1 MGTAPAPARVLE
13 PPKIEEPKPS
23 VGEGESPSA
32 VRSRRS
38 KTRMRWLIA
47 LLVLVAVAASVLLYR
62 YFAAWEST
70 DDAQIDGY
78 IYPVSSR
85 VSGYVTRVLVDE
97 NQYVEA
103 GTVLVQLDPKDYE
116 VAVANAKATF
126 ANDQASAAALR
137 TNVPLTSVNTSS
149 QLSTAQADLDNAKA
163 GLIAAQRSFEAA
175 QASLRQ
181 AEANDLK
188 AQDDV
193 TRYKPLA
200 EKDEIPQ
207 RQYTQ
212 AVDTQRATAAAVEAA
227 RASAAGAEQSVTQAR
242 ARIAQAEAE
251 LQYAQTQPQQISVQ
265 RSRAQAADAETQ
277 RAAAILQQAQLNM
290 QYTTVVAPVSG
301 IIGQRSVQPG
311 QNVSPGQQMMTVVP
325 LDSQNI
331 WVTANFKET
340 QLKKMR
346 PGQRVKISVDTY
358 GRKYDGHVLN
368 IAGASGARY
377 SLLPPENATGNY
389 VKVVQRIPVKII
401 FEKGQ
406 DPEHLLR
413 PGMSVEPNVNV
424 Q

>member
-1 MGTAPAPARVLE
+1 MATAPAKVPE
-13 PPKIEEPKPS
+13 PPNTEEAKPS

-32 VRSRRS
+32 VQSRRS
-38 KTRMRWLIA
+38 KMRMRWLIA
-47 LLVLVAVAASVLLYR
+47 LIALVVVAASVGLYI
-62 YFAAWEST
+62 YLSAWEST

-97 NQYVEA
+97 NQYVQA
-103 GTVLVQLDPKDYE
+103 GTVLVQLDPKDYD
-116 VAVANAKATF
+116 VALANAKATL
-126 ANDQASAAALR
+126 ANDQANAAALR
-137 TNVPLTSVNTSS
+137 TNVPITSVNTTS
-149 QLSTAQADLDNAKA
+149 QLSTAQADLENARA
-163 GLIAAQRSFEAA
+163 GLLGAQRNFDAA

-200 EKDEIPQ
+200 AKDEIPQ
-207 RQYTQ
+207 LQYTQ
-212 AVDTQRATAAAVEAA
+212 AVHTQEATAAAVDTA
-227 RASAAGAEQSVTQAR
+227 RASAAAAEQAVTQAR
-242 ARIAQAEAE
+242 SRVTQAEAE
-251 LQYAQTQPQQISVQ
+251 VQYAATKPQQDAVQ
-265 RSRAQAADAETQ
+265 RSRAQAADAETE
-277 RAAAILQQAQLNM
+277 RASAVLQQAQLNL

-301 IIGQRSVQPG
+301 IVGQRSVQPG
-311 QNVSPGQQMMTVVP
+311 QNVVPGQQMMTIVP

-340 QLKKMR
+340 QLRKMH

-389 VKVVQRIPVKII
+389 VKVVQRIPVKIV

-413 PGMSVEPNVNV
+413 PGMSVEPKVNV
-424 Q
+424 E

>member
-1 MGTAPAPARVLE
+1 MATAPAKVPE
-13 PPKIEEPKPS
+13 PPNPEEAKPS
-23 VGEGESPSA
+23 VGEGESPGA
-32 VRSRRS
+32 VQSRRS
-38 KTRMRWLIA
+38 KMRMRWLIA
-47 LLVLVAVAASVLLYR
+47 LIALVVVAASVGLYI
-62 YFAAWEST
+62 YLSAWEST

-97 NQYVEA
+97 NQYVQA
-103 GTVLVQLDPKDYE
+103 GTVLVQLDPKDYD
-116 VAVANAKATF
+116 VALANAKATL

-137 TNVPLTSVNTSS
+137 TNVPITSVNTTS
-149 QLSTAQADLDNAKA
+149 QLSTAQADLENARA
-163 GLIAAQRSFEAA
+163 GLLGAQRNFDAA

-200 EKDEIPQ
+200 AKDEIPQ
-207 RQYTQ
+207 LQYTQ
-212 AVDTQRATAAAVEAA
+212 AVHTQEATAAAVDTA
-227 RASAAGAEQSVTQAR
+227 RASAAAAEQAVTQAR
-242 ARIAQAEAE
+242 SRVTQAEAE
-251 LQYAQTQPQQISVQ
+251 VQYAATKPQQDAVQ
-265 RSRAQAADAETQ
+265 RSRAQAADAETE
-277 RAAAILQQAQLNM
+277 RASAVLQQAQLNL

-301 IIGQRSVQPG
+301 IVGQRSVQPG
-311 QNVSPGQQMMTVVP
+311 QNVVPGQQMMTIVP

-340 QLKKMR
+340 QLRKMH

-389 VKVVQRIPVKII
+389 VKVVQRIPVKIV

-413 PGMSVEPNVNV
+413 PGMSVEPKVNV
-424 Q
+424 E